1 MQPRRL
7 NLPPLGVTKP
17 AQVLHLL
24 HHQHVLLHHLGA
36 MAIELT
42 YPGAIQI
49 APIQKQMFGK
59 SLPQHLLQSVEA
71 ELTRNKVR
79 SIGASRLS

>member
-1 MQPRRL
+1 
-7 NLPPLGVTKP
+7 
-17 AQVLHLL
+17 
-24 HHQHVLLHHLGA
+24 